1 MDQENKITEQKTKK
15 DSSKIGAVIILVIS
29 ALVFLPFGASAVFQS
44 IFNKQKVSSYGSYN
58 GKNIT
63 YEPGTKFFITVS
75 NLAQS
80 YQAGGY
86 KVDEKSYYR
95 IMREAFYQTVINMAF
110 TDSVKKSGYAVP
122 KEAVNRAV
130 IERFTD
136 PSTGKF
142 SQKVYNQTSAVDLEK
157 LRKDIES
164 NLVYKR
170 YFYDL
175 FGAGNEVSFNGTALY
190 GLKRSGA
197 EKKFLASM
205 GAEKH
210 SFDAVAFNTS
220 NFPKEEAVKFG
231 KENAEKFIK
240 YDLSVI
246 TVDDEQEAK
255 ALLKQI
261 NGNEI
266 TFADAASERSQKYYS
281 DAEGKNAGAY
291 RYQIENMLDN
301 VDSLAE
307 LEKLQKDEISAI
319 IKTKRG
325 YSIFKCDGSVVA
337 ADFEDSAV
345 QDAVLGYINSN
356 EKSYIENYFLEIA
369 ENFVSEAAI
378 SSFDSA
384 CKKFNV
390 EKSEVQ
396 PFPVNYGSS
405 SIYSSVSETGPLARI
420 ASNEDA
426 YKTAFSLKQDEISS
440 PFILGSNV
448 VVLKC
453 TGIQTDEVEDAS
465 ETEIRNA
472 DLNTANSALFANPK
486 VVDNFFATYITLM
499 SENKNRK

>member
-86 KVDEKSYYR
+86 KVDENSYYR

-110 TDSVKKSGYAVP
+110 TDSVKKSGYIVP

-142 SQKVYNQTSAVDLEK
+142 SQKAYNQTSAVDLEK
-157 LRKDIES
+157 LRKDIEES
-164 NLVYKR
+164 LVYRR

-175 FGAGNEVSFNGTALY
+175 FGTDNEVSFNGTALY

-210 SFDAVAFNTS
+210 SFDAVAFSTA

-266 TFADAASERSQKYYS
+266 TFADAASEKSQKYYS

-337 ADFEDSAV
+337 ADFEDSTV

-378 SSFDSA
+378 SSFDNA

-396 PFPVNYGSS
+396 PFPVN
-405 SIYSSVSETGPLARI
+405 
-420 ASNEDA
+420 
-426 YKTAFSLKQDEISS
+426 
-440 PFILGSNV
+440 
-448 VVLKC
+448 
-453 TGIQTDEVEDAS
+453 
-465 ETEIRNA
+465 
-472 DLNTANSALFANPK
+472 
-486 VVDNFFATYITLM
+486 
-499 SENKNRK
+499 